1 MRREFEAG
9 QFLFR
14 AGDAGDTLNVLAHD
28 NVSIKLLIKRGGD
41 SKSLVTLSPGVMF
54 GEMVLIESRPRSAD
68 AVTDKF
74 TVDYG
79 LNRGFALPK
88 GAWIGLLRAVSLR
101 DFHAAPEPLR

>member
-14 AGDAGDTLNVLAHD
+14 AGDAGDTLNVLAHG

-41 SKSLVTLSPGVMF
+41 SKSLVTLSPAVMF

-68 AVTDKF
+68 AVADKF
-74 TVDYG
+74 TVVYG
-79 LNRGFALPK
+79 LKRAALK
-88 GAWIGLLRAVSLR
+88 MALGAVIVASPCREAHG
-101 DFHAAPEPLR
+101 